1 MSKSIWTKSGPVAKI
16 GKAILLTLL
25 GLLPLL
31 MLSPSSAQSLYGSIT
46 GTVLDSTGAAIIK
59 VDVKATETKTGI
71 VATAQTNESGN
82 FLIQNLAPGVYSV
95 QFSSP
100 GLSTLTQ
107 SNVVVVQN
115 NVRRLD
121 VAMNVGAVTQEITV
135 QAESALLQTDR
146 ADINQTV
153 QPGQILTLPL
163 SSTRNFQTLF
173 ELIPGFS
180 AQMSTHSAAANP
192 GGSLQYNVNGLS
204 YSTNS
209 TALDGASDVYQWIPD
224 SILYVPPAE
233 SIESFNV
240 VTANYTADQ
249 GNVGGAVTTIIT
261 KSGGDQF
268 HGSLWEFHGDNALN
282 AKPYFYTAARLNKS
296 ITNQFGVSS
305 GGPIKHKK
313 VFYFADWERTAL
325 RTGAST
331 NLTLPTNALR
341 SGDFTGTG
349 TTIYD
354 PATGDSTGAGRT
366 PFANNIIPASRLS
379 SAALKMLSYIPTVSL
394 ATGTSPIS
402 DYLFATTLPSTLDN
416 VDGKLT
422 YAMSD
427 NTNIFLKYSTGRKN
441 LVDPQAFGQGGG
453 PTVDGGVPGNAP
465 AVTQFGTIGAS
476 HFFSQSLIADGT
488 VSYTRQDIAAKAADI
503 DQSFGTSVLGIPGT
517 NGTLGLQ
524 GGVPSFSFTSF
535 TNFGTGNSNS
545 PFSFRDTQLAIAGAV
560 HWTKG
565 NHTVS
570 AGANLLFFQ
579 LAHFQTTGASFPARG
594 GFSFNGGLTSLKG
607 GASPNLYNS
616 FADYLLGL
624 PSSMGNAAQYSPYN
638 HLKENEYAFYVED
651 QWQLLHRLTLNYGLR
666 FEMYPFEH
674 NPHYGG
680 VLYNPSDNT
689 VLIGGYG
696 ATPYNPGIS
705 TSGGYVTPRF
715 GASYRISDKT
725 VIRGGLSESVNPSN
739 FKYALVTYPFV
750 LQATYSAPNSNS
762 AAGSLTTGIPSFPA
776 LPDITKGVVSVPSN
790 FQISSYPKNFSRGHI
805 LSYNLM
811 VEQQLLPWMSATVGY
826 IGNSAVNQNAIH
838 NYNAGEPGLGV
849 SGQPFYQKFGTST
862 ARNLY
867 DPIAPSNFNALNAQ
881 LKVNGGGFSGSGV
894 TYVYSK
900 ALGWAINEDFNL
912 SYNSTDVLNRNY
924 AVNSDDLK
932 HNMKVFTVYHLPLGK
947 EQRWVNH
954 GIGSILLGG
963 WSITDIVTKR
973 SGTPFTVTASGSS
986 LNSPGNTQTANQ
998 VLPSVAVFGAHLAG
1012 HHYFDPLAFQPVTT
1026 VNYGNVHLNNLRG
1039 PGTFRMDA
1047 GLRRTFTIREGIKG
1061 EFLAQAFSIT
1071 NTPSF
1076 SNPGANVSNATFS
1089 GGSVT
1094 AYNGYDTIT
1103 SAGGNRSAQFG
1114 LTIRY

>member
-1 MSKSIWTKSGPVAKI
+1 MKRAKWSFESIRCSLRV
-16 GKAILLTLL
+16 
-25 GLLPLL
+25 GLLALFGVVPLII
-31 MLSPSSAQSLYGSIT
+31 PAPCQAQSLYGSIA
-46 GTVLDSTGAAIIK
+46 GTVLDSTGAAINK
-59 VDVKATETKTGI
+59 ADVKATETTTGI
-71 VATAQTNESGN
+71 SATAQTNESGN
-82 FLIQNLAPGVYSV
+82 FLIQNIAPGVYIVKVSG
-95 QFSSP
+95 S

-107 SNVVVVQN
+107 NNVVVLQN
-115 NVRRLD
+115 NVRRVD
-121 VAMNVGAVTQEITV
+121 VVMSVGTVTQEIAV
-135 QAESALLQTDR
+135 QAESSLLQTDR
-146 ADINQTV
+146 ADINQTI
-153 QPGQILTLPL
+153 QSSQILSLPL

-180 AQMSTHSAAANP
+180 AQLSTHSAAANP
-192 GGSLQYNVNGLS
+192 SGSLQYNVNGLS

-209 TALDGASDVYQWIPD
+209 TTLDGASDVYQWIPD

-261 KSGGDQF
+261 KSGGDRF
-268 HGSLWEFHGDNALN
+268 HGSFWEFHGDNALN

-305 GGPIKHKK
+305 GGPIKRKK
-313 VFYFADWERTAL
+313 IFYFADWERTAL

-341 SGDFTGTG
+341 NGDFTGTG

-354 PATGDSTGAGRT
+354 PTTGDSTGAGRT
-366 PFANNIIPASRLS
+366 AFPNNIIPPSRLNA
-379 SAALKMLSYIPTVSL
+379 AALKMLSYIPSVSL
-394 ATGTSPIS
+394 PAGANPTS
-402 DYLFATTLPSTLDN
+402 DYLFATTIPSTQDN

-427 NTNIFLKYSTGRKN
+427 ATNIFLKYSTGRKT
-441 LVDPQAFGQGGG
+441 LIDPQAFGQGGG
-453 PTVDGGVPGNAP
+453 PTVDGGVPGKAP
-465 AVTQFGTIGAS
+465 AVTQFATIGAN
-476 HFFSQSLIADGT
+476 HIFSQSLIADGT
-488 VSYTRQDIAAKAADI
+488 ISYTRQDISAQAADI

-517 NGTLGLQ
+517 NGTKGLQ

-545 PFSFRDTQLAIAGAV
+545 PFSFRDAQLAISGAV
-560 HWTKG
+560 HWTRG

-570 AGANLLFFQ
+570 AGTNMLFFQ

-594 GFSFNGGLTSLKG
+594 GFSFSGGLTSLKG

-696 ATPYNPGIS
+696 STPYNPGIT
-705 TSGGYVTPRF
+705 TSGGYVIPRF
-715 GASYRISDKT
+715 GAAYRLTDKT
-725 VIRGGLSESVNPSN
+725 VIRGGVSESVNPSN
-739 FKYALVTYPFV
+739 FKYALITYPFV
-750 LQATYSAPNSNS
+750 LQATYSAPNSYS
-762 AAGSLTTGIPSFPA
+762 AAGSLTTGIPSFPP
-776 LPDITKGVVSVPSN
+776 LPDITTGVVSIPSN
-790 FQISSYPKNFSRGHI
+790 FQVSSYPRNFNRGHI

-811 VEQQLLPWMSATVGY
+811 VERQLLPWMSATIGY
-826 IGNSAVNQNAIH
+826 IGNNATNQNGIH
-838 NYNAGEPGLGV
+838 NINAGEPGLGV
-849 SGQPFYQKFGTST
+849 AGQPFYQKFGTST

-867 DPIAPSNFNALNAQ
+867 DPICPSNFNALNAQ
-881 LKVNGGGFSGSGV
+881 LKINGGRFTGSGV
-894 TYVYSK
+894 TYVYAK
-900 ALGWAINEDFNL
+900 ALGWVINEDMNL
-912 SYNSTDVLNRNY
+912 PYNSSDVLNRNY
-924 AVNSDDLK
+924 GLNSDDLK
-932 HNMKVFTVYHLPLGK
+932 HNLKVYTVYHLPLGRD
-947 EQRWVNH
+947 QRWLTH
-954 GIGSILLGG
+954 GAGAVLFGG
-963 WSITDIVTKR
+963 WSITQIITKR

-998 VLPSVAVFGAHLAG
+998 VLPSVAIYGAHSAG
-1012 HHYFDPLAFQPVTT
+1012 HHYFNPLAFQPVTT
-1026 VNYGNVHLNNLRG
+1026 ASYGNVRLNNLRG
-1039 PGTFRMDA
+1039 PGAFRMDA
-1047 GLRRTFTIREGIKG
+1047 GLRRTFTIHEGIMG

-1071 NTPSF
+1071 NTPIF

-1089 GGSVT
+1089 GGAIT

-1103 SAGGNRSAQFG
+1103 SAGGNRTAQFG